1 MSLLKEICAEQLKVK
16 VFETRTEMGDCAA
29 SEIAACIKKLQEE
42 KEELNIIFAAA
53 PSQNETIAALIATE
67 GIEWSKINA
76 FHMDEYIGLSE
87 DAPQAFG
94 NFLKACL
101 FDKVNFKSVNYIN
114 AAGTSYEEICENYGK
129 LLEAYPVDI
138 VCLGIGENGHIA
150 FNDPW
155 VADLNDS
162 QAIKK
167 VELDEVCRQQ
177 QVNDGCFEKLSDV
190 PRFAVT
196 LTVPALVRADH
207 MFCSVPAATKAE
219 AVYNTVHHEINE
231 DVPATIMRTHKHA
244 VMYCD
249 KDSGVKLLSK

>member
-1 MSLLKEICAEQLKVK
+1 MGLLKELCAEQLKVK
-16 VFETRTEMGDCAA
+16 VFETRVEMGNCAA
-29 SEIAACIKKLQEE
+29 NEIAACIKKLQAE
-42 KEELNIIFAAA
+42 KEEINMIFAAA
-53 PSQNETIAALIATE
+53 PSQNETIAALIATD
-67 GIEWSKINA
+67 GIEWNKINA

-114 AAGTSYEEICENYGK
+114 EAGKTYEEICQRYGA

-155 VADLNDS
+155 VADFSDS
-162 QAIKK
+162 HFIKK

-190 PRFAVT
+190 PKFAVT
-196 LTVPALVRADH
+196 LTVPALVRADY
-207 MFCSVPAATKAE
+207 MFCTVPAATKAE

-231 DVPATIMRTHKHA
+231 DVPATIMRKHKSA

-249 KDSGVKLLSK
+249 KASAAKLF